1 MNRSRR
7 IPSWLLPWLLLSI
20 ALQAEDS
27 PPATLGSPTPLT
39 AQQVVQQL
47 IQKNEER
54 AAALRS
60 YQGSRHYT
68 LQYTGFPG
76 NRQAEMVVNMTYQ
89 APNKKNF
96 TIVSQ
101 SGSKLLIDRVL
112 KRLLD
117 SEQEALDE
125 ENRTHTALTPDNYDF
140 ALAGYEIDQ
149 GKPMYV
155 LNVDPKIK
163 NKFLYKGKIWVDGT
177 DFAVARIQAE
187 PAKNPSF
194 WTKKNEIDHTYT
206 KVQGFWLPKQNH
218 TVTAVRL
225 GGRAVLTIDYLE
237 YRITEAAPLPP
248 VKVAKKAS

>member
-1 MNRSRR
+1 
-7 IPSWLLPWLLLSI
+7 LLLSVLLY
-20 ALQAEDS
+20 ADDS
-27 PPATLGSPTPLT
+27 PPATLSLPAPLN
-39 AQQVVQQL
+39 AQQVVQKL
-47 IQKNEER
+47 IQKNQER
-54 AAALRS
+54 AAALKS
-60 YQGSRHYT
+60 YQGARHYS

-76 NRQAEMVVNMTYQ
+76 NREAEMVVNMTYQ
-89 APNKKNF
+89 APNKKTF

-112 KRLLD
+112 RRLLD
-117 SEQEALDE
+117 SEKEALDE

-149 GKPMYV
+149 GKPMYI

-177 DFAVARIQAE
+177 DFAVTRIQAE

-206 KVQGFWLPKQNH
+206 KVQDFWLPKQNH
-218 TVTAVRL
+218 TVTSVRL
-225 GGRAVLTIDYLE
+225 GGRAVLTIDYLD
-237 YRITEAAPLPP
+237 YHITDATPLTPAHSA
-248 VKVAKKAS
+248 VKVARKAG